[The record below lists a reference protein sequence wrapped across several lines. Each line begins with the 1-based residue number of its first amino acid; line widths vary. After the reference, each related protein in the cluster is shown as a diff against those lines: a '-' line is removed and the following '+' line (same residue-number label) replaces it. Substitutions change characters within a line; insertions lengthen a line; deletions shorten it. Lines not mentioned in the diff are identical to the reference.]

1 MIPAYL
7 IRAGIDWVRHSPE
20 YQDSNPYSRC
30 EQVLATCNQL
40 WTEQIGEVDKA
51 LLEPASVIAYWAEFF
66 HATDPLADEDEW
78 REGLL
83 KRSSQYDSFDEWQ
96 DWFKQQYASV
106 YKDDIIWM
114 GVLTTAWAHTHQY
127 EVLYSEDSWEF
138 RPATSYLPTFELW
151 RLEPHIDMIAEILNE
166 VWLEEIPMYEE
177 MGFVLEEARINYL
190 GKAECLGFDTKR
202 ITAVWPPRAGRD
214 TRQEIGLGEMVAD
227 IVLPPSAE
235 WYRQRDN
242 VIFAHDYVD
251 ATALINRAKYVFE
264 SRRRLLELM
273 VDSDEEQARIQ
284 AHAEGWLVPAPEA
297 ALA

>member
-20 YQDSNPYSRC
+20 FQDSNPYSRC
-30 EQVLATCNQL
+30 EQVLVVCQQL
-40 WTEQIGEVDKA
+40 WEEQVGKVDTA

-66 HATDPLADEDEW
+66 HAPDPLADENEW

-96 DWFKQQYASV
+96 EWFKVQYQQV

-151 RLEPHIDMIAEILNE
+151 SLEPHIDMIAEILNE
-166 VWLEEIPMYEE
+166 VWLEEIKAYEE
-177 MGFVLEEARINYL
+177 LGFVLEESRINYL

-202 ITAVWPPRAGRD
+202 ITAIWPPRSQKESRE
-214 TRQEIGLGEMVAD
+214 EIALGEMVAD
-227 IVLPPSAE
+227 IVLPPSSD

-273 VDSDEEQARIQ
+273 VDSDDEQARRQ
-284 AHAEGWLVPAPEA
+284 AAAEGWLVPAQEA
-297 ALA
+297 VLV